1 MFIKNA
7 WYVAAWAD
15 EVTDRPLSR
24 RICGVPVVV
33 YRDLATK
40 TAGAL
45 ADFCCHRGAPLSSGR
60 CVESGIECGYHG
72 MVYAADGSCVHIPG
86 QVHIPAKA
94 RTRSYPLVERDAL
107 LWIWTGDPEL
117 ADPAKITGYPYHND
131 PLNWPHRHSMIPIL
145 GNAML
150 MVDNLMDLTH
160 LGYVHG
166 GTIGGNPKDHVEAI
180 MDVQPNEN
188 GLSFQRWIL
197 DHTPPP
203 TYKRAVPQLPDKVD
217 RWQIFDFHAPSVV
230 IQWVGAIEAGTGAYD
245 RGKRDGG
252 FSMRILHALTPETET
267 TCHYFWSAA
276 NGYAQDDPTQTD
288 VIFDEVLTAFRQD
301 QWIVQLQQ
309 ENLIEFG
316 EENLINIVADGARVH
331 MRRVL
336 DRLIAAESAVAEP
349 AR

>member
-15 EVTDRPLSR
+15 EVTDQPVSR
-24 RICGVPVVV
+24 RICGEPVVV
-33 YRDLATK
+33 FRDLATH

-45 ADFCCHRGAPLSSGR
+45 ADFCVHRGAPLSSGK
-60 CVESGIECGYHG
+60 CVERGIECGYHG
-72 MVYAADGSCVHIPG
+72 MIYASDGGCVQIPG

-107 LWIWTGDPEL
+107 LWIWTGDPAL
-117 ADPAKITGYPYHND
+117 ADPATITPYPFHND
-131 PLNWPHRHSMIPIL
+131 PQNWPHRHSMIPIR

-166 GTIGGNPKDHVEAI
+166 GTIGGNPKDHVDAI
-180 MDVQPNEN
+180 MEVQPNEN

-203 TYKRAVPQLPDKVD
+203 TYKRAVPDLPDKVD

-230 IQWVGAIEAGTGAYD
+230 IQWVGAIEAKTGAYD

-276 NGYAQDDPTQTD
+276 NGFGQDDPKTTD
-288 VIFDEVLTAFRQD
+288 VIYDEVLTAFRQD

-309 ENLIEFG
+309 ENLVEFG

-336 DRLIAAESAVAEP
+336 DRLIAAETAVP
-349 AR
+349 V